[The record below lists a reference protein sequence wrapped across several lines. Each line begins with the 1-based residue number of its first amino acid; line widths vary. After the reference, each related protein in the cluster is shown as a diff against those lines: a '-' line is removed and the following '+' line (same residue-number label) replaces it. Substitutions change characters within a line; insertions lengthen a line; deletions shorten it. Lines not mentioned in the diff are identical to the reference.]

1 MSVIRKPFEL
11 KVQPNIKVLIY
22 GDPGT
27 GKTTLGLSSPAPLLL
42 DFDGGVHRVHPTHQV
57 NTVQV
62 ASWEDVIGLLKEDLS
77 DYKTLVHDTAG
88 KMLDYMSAFII
99 KNDPKMAMRD
109 GSLQLKGYGARKTM
123 FQNYL
128 RQVSLMGKNLTF
140 IAHDKEEKDNDTKY
154 IRPEIGGSSGG
165 DLIKEIDLV
174 GFMEMVGK
182 KRTISFDPCEKFYG
196 KNTCGLEPLIE
207 LPDVVAGGKPNTL
220 LQTIFTKY
228 HTALEAKKEMAS
240 EYNALLETIN
250 GAVEEVTDADK
261 LNDCVKWAKELKHIW
276 DSKLVAGNRIKEKA
290 LVLVLI
296 WDKEKTMYVPKP
308 APAPVA

>member
-1 MSVIRKPFEL
+1 MTVIRKPFEL

-220 LQTIFTKY
+220 LTDIFIRY
-228 HTALEAKKEMAS
+228 QNSLEDRKKLGG
-240 EYNALLETIN
+240 EYNALLEMIRS
-250 GAVEEVTDADK
+250 AVEEVTDPDK
-261 LNDCVKWAKELKHIW
+261 LNDCVDWAKKLQHIW
-276 DSKLVAGNRIKEKA
+276 DSKLVAGNLIKEKA
-290 LVLVLI
+290 IVLGCVMNA
-296 WDKEKTMYVPKP
+296 EKKYVTKTV
-308 APAPVA
+308 APAV